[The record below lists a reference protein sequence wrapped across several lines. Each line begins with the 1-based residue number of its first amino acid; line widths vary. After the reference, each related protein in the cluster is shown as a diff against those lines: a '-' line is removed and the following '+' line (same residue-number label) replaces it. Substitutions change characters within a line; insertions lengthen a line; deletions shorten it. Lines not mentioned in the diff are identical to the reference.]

1 MTYARLL
8 QVYAGI
14 LLTVFGLIV
23 VHAPLSVGFG
33 TLLPDYADLI
43 KAWKE
48 ILLTIA
54 IMIALSIATY
64 RRLWP
69 RLLKDWLVRIS
80 LLYALLHLALLVWMP
95 QGMMAAVSGL
105 MIDLRYVAY
114 FLCVFLLMLVAPQ
127 FRALFI
133 KVGIVGVAIVIGFG
147 ALQLLLPPD
156 ILKHIGYD
164 KETTIAPY
172 LTVDQNEAYVR
183 INSTLRGPNPL
194 GAYAVIV
201 LGLLTAAAVRKEID
215 WRRRKDGLIAGA
227 AAALS
232 GLVLWVSY
240 SRSALVAAV
249 MTVGLAAG
257 VGFAARLPL
266 RKVVMAS
273 MVALLL
279 LMGGLYSI
287 RDTSFYA
294 HVITHENPQEGNA
307 VNSNDGH
314 IDSLYMG
321 VERMSTQ
328 PLGAGIGSTGSA
340 SLYTDQPVIIENQY
354 LFVAHESG
362 WLGLALFMGLYGGI
376 LWRLWRCRDDWLAL
390 GVFASGVGLA
400 AIGLLLPVWVDDTV
414 SIVWWGLAAIVCGAS
429 ARPRQS

>member
-80 LLYALLHLALLVWMP
+80 LLYALLHLVLLLWMP

-105 MIDLRYVAY
+105 MIDLRYVVY
-114 FLCVFLLMLVAPQ
+114 FLLVYLLVLLAPQ
-127 FRALFI
+127 FRTAFI
-133 KVGIVGVAIVIGFG
+133 KVGVIGAIIVIGFG
-147 ALQLLLPPD
+147 ALQLVLPPD
-156 ILKHIGYD
+156 ILAHIGYD
-164 KETTIAPY
+164 KTTTIAPY
-172 LTVDQNEAYVR
+172 LTVDQNEDYIR

-194 GAYAVIV
+194 GAYVVIV
-201 LGLLTAAAVRKEID
+201 LGMMAAALSRGVIE
-215 WRRRKDGLIAGA
+215 WRRRKDVLLAGVA
-227 AAALS
+227 TATGS
-232 GLVLWVSY
+232 LVLWVSY
-240 SRSALVAAV
+240 SRSALVAA
-249 MTVGLAAG
+249 MIAIGLAIGAG
-257 VGFAARLPL
+257 AAARLSL
-266 RKVVMAS
+266 RKVAVVG
-273 MVALLL
+273 VAAIVLLA
-279 LMGGLYSI
+279 GGVYSI

-294 HVITHENPQEGNA
+294 HVITHENPDEGNDI
-307 VNSNDGH
+307 NSNDGH
-314 IDSLYMG
+314 IESLYMG
-321 VERMSTQ
+321 LERMVAQ
-328 PLGAGIGSTGSA
+328 PLGAGVGSTGSA
-340 SLYTDQPVIIENQY
+340 SLYTDQPVVIENQY

-362 WLGLALFMGLYGGI
+362 WAGLLLFGVLFGGV
-376 LWRLWRCRDDWLAL
+376 LWRLWRRRADWLAL
-390 GVFASGVGLA
+390 GVFASGIGLA

-414 SIVWWGLAAIVCGAS
+414 SIIWWGLAAVICGA
-429 ARPRQS
+429 AGRYQRL